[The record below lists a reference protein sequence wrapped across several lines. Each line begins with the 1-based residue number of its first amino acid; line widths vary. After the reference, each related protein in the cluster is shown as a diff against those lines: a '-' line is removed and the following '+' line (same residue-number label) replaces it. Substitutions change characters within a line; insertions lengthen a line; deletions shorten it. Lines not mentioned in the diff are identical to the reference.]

1 MSSSMAMLAV
11 LFPRHDLTDYNL
23 WASLLEICRWRGE
36 DEINPVILA
45 SFSCPSSLTLT
56 MKDKPH

>member
-1 MSSSMAMLAV
+1 MAMLAV
-11 LFPRHDLTDYNL
+11 LFSRHDLTDYNL

-36 DEINPVILA
+36 DEINLVTWA
-45 SFSCPSSLTLT
+45 TSSCHGSLTLT